1 MQGVE
6 FARIDN
12 VRQAFR
18 KRWPGSSQVALD
30 RRSNFAKRMET
41 GRELIKLRYHERIND
56 LCPDTLQIGDSS
68 VE

>member
-1 MQGVE
+1 
-6 FARIDN
+6 
-12 VRQAFR
+12 
-18 KRWPGSSQVALD
+18 
-30 RRSNFAKRMET
+30 MET